1 MNWRTLKGGDYF
13 LYARSFHTAAKKLAR
28 TLDLDPGPVER
39 FDDFKAVIE
48 QANSIDPPFHA
59 FRCPADSERP
69 EAVRSTVLNFVHR
82 LDALVELL
90 NRTADALAAEWDL
103 RSVTGKWMDGGD
115 KKPTIQ

>member
-1 MNWRTLKGGDYF
+1 V
-13 LYARSFHTAAKKLAR
+13 
-28 TLDLDPGPVER
+28 VE
-39 FDDFKAVIE
+39 E
-48 QANSIDPPFHA
+48 ANGIDAPFQT

-90 NRTADALAAEWDL
+90 ERTADALAAECDL
-103 RSVTGKWMDGGD
+103 RSDKATWMDRGD